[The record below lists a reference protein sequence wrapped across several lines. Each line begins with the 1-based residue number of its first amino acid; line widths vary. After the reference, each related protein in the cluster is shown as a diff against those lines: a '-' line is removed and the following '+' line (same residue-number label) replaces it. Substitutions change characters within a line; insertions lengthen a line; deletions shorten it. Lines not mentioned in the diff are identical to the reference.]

1 MKFISVKGYDNFEDM
16 GFKCGDEVI
25 ILINGG
31 EVKHGL
37 MQDCYR
43 YLEVYVGVLGDSRTY
58 DFAYRDW
65 ESMSQKREQKK
76 Y

>member
-31 EVKHGL
+31 EVKHGI
-37 MQDCYR
+37 MQEDYK
-43 YLEVYVGVLGDSRTY
+43 YLEVYVGVWGGSRTY
-58 DFAYRDW
+58 NFYHVSAVA
-65 ESMSQKREQKK
+65 KLNF
-76 Y
+76 

>member
-31 EVKHGL
+31 EVKHGI
-37 MQDCYR
+37 MQDCYN
-43 YLEVYVGVLGDSRTY
+43 YLEVYVGVWGDLRTY
-58 DFAYRDW
+58 DFYRV
-65 ESMSQKREQKK
+65 SAVAKLNF
-76 Y
+76 

>member
-31 EVKHGL
+31 EVKHGVMREDYKSL
-37 MQDCYR
+37 
-43 YLEVYVGVLGDSRTY
+43 GVCIGNWRDSILYNFY
-58 DFAYRDW
+58 DISAIAKI
-65 ESMSQKREQKK
+65 ENNA
-76 Y
+76 

>member
-31 EVKHGL
+31 EVRHGI
-37 MQDCYR
+37 MQDCYN
-43 YLEVYVGVLGDSRTY
+43 YLEEYVGLEVYVGVWGDSRTY
-58 DFAYRDW
+58 DFYHVSAVA
-65 ESMSQKREQKK
+65 KLNF
-76 Y
+76 

>member
-31 EVKHGL
+31 EVKHGV
-37 MQDCYR
+37 MREDYE
-43 YLEVYVGVLGDSRTY
+43 YLGIYVGDWGDSVLY
-58 DFAYRDW
+58 DFYDISAIAKL
-65 ESMSQKREQKK
+65 SFNKL
-76 Y
+76 

>member
-31 EVKHGL
+31 EVKHGI
-37 MQDCYR
+37 MQEDYK
-43 YLEVYVGVLGDSRTY
+43 YLEVYVGVWRGSRNY
-58 DFAYRDW
+58 NFYQVSAVAKLDF
-65 ESMSQKREQKK
+65 
-76 Y
+76 

>member
-31 EVKHGL
+31 EVKHGI
-37 MQDCYR
+37 MQEDYK
-43 YLEVYVGVLGDSRTY
+43 YLEVYVGV
-58 DFAYRDW
+58 W
-65 ESMSQKREQKK
+65 EIQEPMTFIMLVLLLS
-76 Y
+76 